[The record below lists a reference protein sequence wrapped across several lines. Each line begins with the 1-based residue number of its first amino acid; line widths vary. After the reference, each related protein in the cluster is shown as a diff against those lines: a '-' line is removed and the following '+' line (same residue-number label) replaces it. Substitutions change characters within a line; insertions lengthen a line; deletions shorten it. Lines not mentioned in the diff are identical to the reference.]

1 MDLEWFQGCF
11 FMQAWEL
18 QQKIRPVQITG
29 CNILK
34 KRKTN
39 EKQNSYFL
47 FFQRK
52 TEQKVETS
60 HLFLMDLFLF
70 FFFHRFFFWFCF
82 SEKQKQCWCL
92 EKTAQYWNKQNR
104 IICLSKKMFLKTS
117 QLTNNQVFEAPW
129 WYIF

>member
-1 MDLEWFQGCF
+1 VDLGWFQGGF

-70 FFFHRFFFWFCF
+70 FFFFIGF
-82 SEKQKQCWCL
+82 SFD
-92 EKTAQYWNKQNR
+92 
-104 IICLSKKMFLKTS
+104 SVFLKNRNS
-117 QLTNNQVFEAPW
+117 ADA
-129 WYIF
+129 